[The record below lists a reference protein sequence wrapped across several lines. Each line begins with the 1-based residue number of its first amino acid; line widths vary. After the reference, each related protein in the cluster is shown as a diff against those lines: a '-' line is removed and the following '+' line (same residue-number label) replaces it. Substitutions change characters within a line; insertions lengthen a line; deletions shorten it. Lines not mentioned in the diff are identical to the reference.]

1 VRGDGAPTP
10 LPSLPALSP
19 CYEHTRLGR
28 RFAIGHCWA
37 SSPGTRYD
45 PPVHYCRDRRLILI
59 TSLGIGG
66 FPPAIALALLS
77 AKDWTGELD
86 ALINLARLRGYYV
99 RVAAEGV
106 FEVEEKLTRLCHG
119 TAAQVRRWLR
129 ENTGEETDSDYG
141 HFRNGGAISNRRY
154 FRQTDDDE
162 GPRAQPPTPLGFIR
176 MSAISTILPRFSSS
190 RCSELP
196 AHDCPCLQSPCLQS
210 VPRSCQSAAGDPRT

>member
-1 VRGDGAPTP
+1 M
-10 LPSLPALSP
+10 
-19 CYEHTRLGR
+19 TRQYIIA
-28 RFAIGHCWA
+28 AIVG
-37 SSPGTRYD
+37 
-45 PPVHYCRDRRLILI
+45 LILI

-66 FPPAIALALLS
+66 FPPAIALALTFTGATVILMMGCTGWPREGIMLS

-106 FEVEEKLTRLCHG
+106 FEVEEKLTRRCVCHG

-129 ENTGEETDSDYG
+129 ENTGEETDNDYG

-162 GPRAQPPTPLGFIR
+162 GPRASLLKQSLQRIARSRLSLLAKSLFTKCSSIMPISR
-176 MSAISTILPRFSSS
+176 RRSSASS
-190 RCSELP
+190 R
-196 AHDCPCLQSPCLQS
+196 
-210 VPRSCQSAAGDPRT
+210 